1 MIKHRTLLPPL
12 AAALAGLPLSSCIS
26 VKTPDKPI
34 EINLNVN
41 IKQEVLVHL
50 QRDVEQ
56 LINQN
61 PQAFPQRSRRSDVAL
76 RPCRNVDGARAAR
89 RLRRRPR

>member
-1 MIKHRTLLPPL
+1 MTKPRSFSRGAASVA
-12 AAALAGLPLSSCIS
+12 AAALCAPLTGCIS
-26 VKTPDKPI
+26 VKPPDKPI

-41 IKQEVLVHL
+41 IQQEVLVRL

-61 PQAFPQRSRRSDVAL
+61 PQAFPQN
-76 RPCRNVDGARAAR
+76 PPGTK
-89 RLRRRPR
+89 PQ